1 MTSPIGRAVMALALC
16 CLDASRRDWASAMEA
31 EFVAAQAE
39 GRGLSFAFGCL
50 TAAWRQMFASEEGW
64 QTLTSYAL
72 ILAIMLPMAALQI
85 GCALFGFPYLYPGHS
100 GMPGAMVDL
109 PYYERQMRGVYQAAV
124 PALAMLMFL
133 LGAGQ
138 LRIAWAMLERDWT
151 RVRRLSLMSLAAAVT
166 LIVLMYLLLLDGR
179 QALLLAG
186 ILAIELG
193 SLIMLAA
200 WRAHPAAREHP
211 G

>member
-1 MTSPIGRAVMALALC
+1 MSAHLARAVMALAMC
-16 CLDASRRDWASAMEA
+16 CIDARRRDWGQAMQA
-31 EFVAAQAE
+31 EFASAQAE

-50 TAAWRQMFASEEGW
+50 TAAWRQMVVSEEGW

-85 GCALFGFPYLYPGHS
+85 GCALLGLPYLYPGHS

-124 PALAMLMFL
+124 PALAILMIL

-138 LRIAWAMLERDWT
+138 LRIAWAMLERDWA
-151 RVRRLSLMSLAAAVT
+151 RVRRFSLMSLAAALT

-179 QALLLAG
+179 QALLLSG
-186 ILAIELG
+186 ILAVELA
-193 SLIMLAA
+193 SLIVLAG
-200 WRAHPAAREHP
+200 WRAEHP
-211 G
+211 HPG